1 MSIISRPGVD
11 PGYVARVDEASDL
24 AVDCARIAID
34 DKDGLVGRTDEKSA
48 KEACTGDRTIG
59 GSPLGQMSV
68 HRFANS
74 RDNVNFA

>member
-1 MSIISRPGVD
+1 MLIISRPGVD
-11 PGYVARVDEASDL
+11 PGYVARMDETSDL

-34 DKDGLVGRTDEKSA
+34 NEDGLVCWTDEVSA
-48 KEACTGDRTIG
+48 KEAGTGDRTVG
-59 GSPLGQMSV
+59 CSPLGQMSV